1 MAIDNIGS
9 GYTASR
15 NYTDLMNGT
24 EKSTSAQRLYNNVK
38 FSDGSEDSVDV
49 QDFLNLMVTQ
59 LTNQDFMNPV
69 DDTQYLSQLAQFSS
83 MSAMQELASFSKQ
96 SFAMSYLGKEVTAS
110 VYNIGGEVET
120 TTGKV
125 TSVSLVG
132 DDYKFTVNGREFS
145 MKDIK
150 SVSDSTEATPE
161 ENVLKALEETDTQ
174 QNLNL

>member
-1 MAIDNIGS
+1 MAIDGVNS

-24 EKSTSAQRLYNNVK
+24 DKTTSSERLYNNVK
-38 FSDGSEDSVDV
+38 FSEGKEDQVDV

-110 VYNIGGEVET
+110 VFNIGGEVET

-132 DDYKFTVNGREFS
+132 DDYKFTVNGKEFS

-150 SVSDSTEATPE
+150 SVSDTAAPAEQENTIKTEA
-161 ENVLKALEETDTQ
+161 AADTH
-174 QNLNL
+174 NT

>member
-1 MAIDNIGS
+1 MAIDGVNS
-9 GYTASR
+9 GYNASR

-24 EKSTSAQRLYNNVK
+24 AKTTSADRLYNNVK
-38 FSDGSEDSVDV
+38 FANEDSSQVDV

-132 DDYKFTVNGREFS
+132 DDYKFIVNGKEFS
-145 MKDIK
+145 LSDIK
-150 SVSDSTEATPE
+150 SISDTNTVSELDNTITTEAAAGSQT
-161 ENVLKALEETDTQ
+161 T
-174 QNLNL
+174 

>member
-1 MAIDNIGS
+1 MAIDGVNS
-9 GYTASR
+9 GYTGSR
-15 NYTDLMNGT
+15 NYTDLLNGT
-24 EKSTSAQRLYNNVK
+24 AKTTSSERLYNNVK
-38 FSDGSEDSVDV
+38 FSNEDQSDVNV

-96 SFAMSYLGKEVTAS
+96 NFAMSYLGKEVTAS

-132 DDYKFTVNGREFS
+132 DDYKFTVNGKEFALA
-145 MKDIK
+145 DIK
-150 SVSDSTEATPE
+150 SVSDTAQHAEEKAQEIKTEA
-161 ENVLKALEETDTQ
+161 AADSQ
-174 QNLNL
+174 QT

>member
-1 MAIDNIGS
+1 MAIDSLNS

-24 EKSTSAQRLYNNVK
+24 AKSTSAQNLYNNVK
-38 FSDGSEDSVDV
+38 FSNEDSSKVEV

-83 MSAMQELASFSKQ
+83 MSAMQEMASFSKQ

-110 VYNIGGEVET
+110 VYNIGGDVET

-132 DDYKFTVNGREFS
+132 DDYKFTVNGKEFS
-145 MKDIK
+145 LSDIK
-150 SVSDSTEATPE
+150 SVSDSSKPSETESTITTEA
-161 ENVLKALEETDTQ
+161 AADTQ
-174 QNLNL
+174 NT

>member
-1 MAIDNIGS
+1 MAIDGVNS
-9 GYTASR
+9 GYNGSR
-15 NYTDLMNGT
+15 NYTDLLNGT
-24 EKSTSAQRLYNNVK
+24 AKTTSSERLYNNVK
-38 FSDGSEDSVDV
+38 FSNEDQSNVDV

-132 DDYKFTVNGREFS
+132 DDYKFTVNGREFNLT
-145 MKDIK
+145 DIK
-150 SVSDSTEATPE
+150 SVSDSSNAGETENSLKTEA
-161 ENVLKALEETDTQ
+161 AADTQ
-174 QNLNL
+174 NT

>member
-1 MAIDNIGS
+1 MAIDGVNS
-9 GYTASR
+9 GYNGSR
-15 NYTDLMNGT
+15 NYTDLLNGT
-24 EKSTSAQRLYNNVK
+24 AKTTSSERLYNNVK
-38 FSDGSEDSVDV
+38 FSNEDQSNVDV

-145 MKDIK
+145 LTDIK
-150 SVSDSTEATPE
+150 SVSDTGSEGAENTIRTEAS
-161 ENVLKALEETDTQ
+161 ADTKGT
-174 QNLNL
+174 